1 MVPYLGFIWI
11 TNFSYILRLDR
22 FGVTNFTTL
31 RQKSARYPDILG
43 RWCSKADEKNEK
55 ELVLS
60 QHDKHVPNT
69 ASVMVHC
76 EPLSSIQAR
85 GNTLEDPA
93 SLNATS

>member
-1 MVPYLGFIWI
+1 M
-11 TNFSYILRLDR
+11 
-22 FGVTNFTTL
+22 
-31 RQKSARYPDILG
+31 
-43 RWCSKADEKNEK
+43 K

-85 GNTLEDPA
+85 GNALEDPA

>member
-43 RWCSKADEKNEK
+43 RWCFKADDKNQK

-60 QHDKHVPNT
+60 QYDKHVPNT
-69 ASVMVHC
+69 ASAMVHC

-85 GNTLEDPA
+85 GNALEDPA